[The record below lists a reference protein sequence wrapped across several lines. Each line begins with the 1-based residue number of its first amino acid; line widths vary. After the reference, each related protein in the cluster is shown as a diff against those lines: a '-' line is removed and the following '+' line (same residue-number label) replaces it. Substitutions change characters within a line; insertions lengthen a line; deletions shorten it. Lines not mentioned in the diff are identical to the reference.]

1 MVKDFRY
8 FIAVPITDLDAKH
21 IGYHLKRLR
30 EFLGEKQRKIIENT
44 SHCPSTIS
52 KMEKR
57 GVNPQFNTIQSYI
70 KALGAEFY
78 AFVPANLF
86 AAEFVSKHPEF
97 IVVQITPEELR
108 KIKEQA

>member
-8 FIAVPITDLDAKH
+8 FIAVSITDLDANH

-30 EFLGEKQRKIIENT
+30 EFLGEKQRKVTDNT
-44 SHCPSTIS
+44 NHCPSTIS

-57 GVNPQFNTIQSYI
+57 GVNPQFNTIQSHM
-70 KALGAEFY
+70 KALGVEFY
-78 AFVPANLF
+78 AFVPAKFLS
-86 AAEFVSKHPEF
+86 AKLDLEHPEF
-97 IVVQITPEELR
+97 MVVQITPEELR